1 MEAPNTADNGL
12 TVGQLARKVGLGV
25 ETIRFYERRGLIE
38 DPPRRPSGYRQY
50 PPEAVDRLRFV
61 RNAKTLG
68 FTLDEIRELLELRS
82 QPSENR
88 EQVRARSRV
97 KIEDI
102 DQRIAALVRMK
113 HALSTLVDA
122 CEHHLDLPGCPIL
135 SALEPESETG
145 ER

>member
-1 MEAPNTADNGL
+1 MEDPQSTDTGL
-12 TVGQLARKVGLGV
+12 TIGQLARRARLGV

-50 PPEAVDRLRFV
+50 PPETVDRLRFV

-88 EQVRARSRV
+88 ELVRARSRA

-113 HALSTLVDA
+113 QALSTLVDA
-122 CEHHLDLPGCPIL
+122 CEHHLDLAGCPIL

-145 ER
+145 E